1 MSLTVQVS
9 NNEVTVSQNAA
20 SNVEISQTS
29 TPTVNIAAAGI
40 IGPAG
45 ATGAQGTQGIQ
56 GIQGI
61 SGTQGTQGIQG
72 TTGNQGTQGI
82 QGIQGITGTGIQGTQ
97 GTSGISGASDWDSI
111 SGKPA
116 GLVSG
121 SSQVN
126 GTQIANNTIALGNT
140 SISLGNTPTS
150 PFYINGINLVDSV
163 ATGSFTGS
171 FKGDGSG
178 LTGIAG
184 TAAFPYSGTAR
195 ITGSV
200 EILAT
205 ASNAITTISDAGIK
219 VIRHQSAF
227 GFPNTT
233 WGGYLYPLVASGLY
247 NQAGTLFGSTKN
259 PVTLQPI
266 GSGQD
271 VALGTPN
278 HGVSVFVSASNEVYL
293 GFGSSSPA
301 KTFVRDSLTVSGSLQ
316 GTVVPLT
323 VASSTAS
330 LNMSASNFFTLQ
342 LVPASNVHVNV
353 SGQLP
358 GQTVN
363 LRVNTTGSGTVSFN
377 SVVKQ
382 ASGSSYTPTTGTG
395 VDVVSLIAFD
405 SSNVYLANVKNLI

>member
-20 SNVEISQTS
+20 SSVEISQDS

-40 IGPAG
+40 VGPTG
-45 ATGAQGTQGIQ
+45 ATGAQGTQGVQ
-56 GIQGI
+56 GIQGTTGA
-61 SGTQGTQGIQG
+61 GTQGLQGITGVGTQGIQG
-72 TTGNQGTQGI
+72 TSGTGTQGI
-82 QGIQGITGTGIQGTQ
+82 QGIQGA
-97 GTSGISGASDWDSI
+97 SGASDWNSI
-111 SGKPA
+111 SSKPA

-126 GTQIANNTIALGNT
+126 GAQITNNSIALGNT
-140 SISLGNTPTS
+140 SISLGNTPS
-150 PFYINGINLVDSV
+150 FPFYINGVSLTDSA

-171 FKGDGSG
+171 FRGDGSG
-178 LTGIAG
+178 LTGITG
-184 TAAFPYSGTAR
+184 TATFPYSGTAQ
-195 ITGSV
+195 ITGSL
-200 EILAT
+200 EILNT
-205 ASNAITTISDAGIK
+205 TSNAITTTSDGGIK
-219 VIRHQSAF
+219 VVRHQSAF
-227 GFPNTT
+227 GFPNTA
-233 WGGYLYPLVASGLY
+233 WGGYLYPLQAKSIY
-247 NQAGTLFGSTKN
+247 DQAGSIFGTTKN
-259 PVTLQPI
+259 PLTLQPL
-266 GSGQD
+266 GTAQD
-271 VALGTPN
+271 VALATVN
-278 HGVSVFVSASNEVYL
+278 HGVNVFVSASNEIYL

-342 LVPASNVHVNV
+342 LVSASNVHVNV

-363 LRVNTTGSGTVSFN
+363 LRINTTGSGTVSFN

-405 SSNVYLANVKNLI
+405 SSNVYLANIKNLI

>member
-40 IGPAG
+40 IGPTG
-45 ATGAQGTQGIQ
+45 ATGAQGAA
-56 GIQGI
+56 
-61 SGTQGTQGIQG
+61 G
-72 TTGNQGTQGI
+72 TTGSQGAQGAASNVAGP
-82 QGIQGITGTGIQGTQ
+82 QGAQGSSGTNGAQGSPGTNGAQ
-97 GTSGISGASDWDSI
+97 GAQGSAGNNGTNGAQGAQGSAGNNGTNGAQGAQGDPGTNGAQGAQGAPGTSGAS
-111 SGKPA
+111 
-116 GLVSG
+116 
-121 SSQVN
+121 
-126 GTQIANNTIALGNT
+126 T
-140 SISLGNTPTS
+140 
-150 PFYINGINLVDSV
+150 
-163 ATGSFTGS
+163 
-171 FKGDGSG
+171 
-178 LTGIAG
+178 
-184 TAAFPYSGTAR
+184 FPYSGTAQ
-195 ITGSV
+195 ITGSL

-205 ASNAITTISDAGIK
+205 ASNAITTTSDAGIK
-219 VIRHQSAF
+219 VMRYQSAF

-233 WGGYLYPLVASGLY
+233 WGGYLYPLLATSLY
-247 NQAGTLFGSTKN
+247 NQAGNIFGSTKN
-259 PVTLQPI
+259 PLALQPI

-271 VALGTPN
+271 VALGTVN
-278 HGVSVFVSASNEVYL
+278 HGVNVLVSASNEIYL

-323 VASSTAS
+323 IASSTAS

>member
-20 SNVEISQTS
+20 SSVEISQAS

-40 IGPAG
+40 VGPAG
-45 ATGAQGTQGIQ
+45 ATGAQGAAGVTGSQGAQ
-56 GIQGI
+56 GAASNVAGPQGAQGS
-61 SGTQGTQGIQG
+61 SGTNGAQGSPGTNGAQGAQG
-72 TTGNQGTQGI
+72 SAGNNGTNGAQGAQGDPGTNGA
-82 QGIQGITGTGIQGTQ
+82 QGAQGAP
-97 GTSGISGASDWDSI
+97 GTSG
-111 SGKPA
+111 
-116 GLVSG
+116 
-121 SSQVN
+121 
-126 GTQIANNTIALGNT
+126 T
-140 SISLGNTPTS
+140 ST
-150 PFYINGINLVDSV
+150 
-163 ATGSFTGS
+163 
-171 FKGDGSG
+171 
-178 LTGIAG
+178 
-184 TAAFPYSGTAR
+184 FPYSGTAQ
-195 ITGSV
+195 ITGSL

-205 ASNAITTISDAGIK
+205 ASNAITTVSDGGIK
-219 VIRHQSAF
+219 VVRHSSAF
-227 GFPNTT
+227 GFPNTA
-233 WGGYLYPLVASGLY
+233 WGGYLYPLQAKSIY
-247 NQAGTLFGSTKN
+247 DQAGSIFGTTKN
-259 PVTLQPI
+259 PLTLQPL
-266 GSGQD
+266 GTAQD
-271 VALGTPN
+271 VALATVN
-278 HGVSVFVSASNEVYL
+278 HGVNILVSASNEIYL

-342 LVPASNVHVNV
+342 LVPASNVYVNV

-363 LRVNTTGSGTVSFN
+363 LRINTTGSGTVSFN

>member
-20 SNVEISQTS
+20 SSVEIAQAS

-40 IGPAG
+40 IGPTG
-45 ATGAQGTQGIQ
+45 ATGAQGIQGVQGTQGTTGTGTQ
-56 GIQGI
+56 GLQGVQGTNGT
-61 SGTQGTQGIQG
+61 GTQGTQGTAG
-72 TTGNQGTQGI
+72 TGTQGTQGL
-82 QGIQGITGTGIQGTQ
+82 Q
-97 GTSGISGASDWDSI
+97 GTSGASTWSSI
-111 SGKPA
+111 SNIPA

-121 SSQVN
+121 SSQIN
-126 GTQIANNTIALGNT
+126 GTQITNNSIVLGNT
-140 SISLGNTPTS
+140 TISLGNTPS
-150 PFYINGINLVDSV
+150 FPFYINGVSLTDSA

-178 LTGIAG
+178 LTGVAG
-184 TAAFPYSGTAR
+184 TATFPYSGTAR
-195 ITGSV
+195 VTGSV

-205 ASNAITTISDAGIK
+205 ASNAITTTSDAGIK
-219 VIRHQSAF
+219 VVRHSSAF
-227 GFPNTT
+227 GFPNTA
-233 WGGYLYPLVASGLY
+233 WGGYLYPLQAKSIY
-247 NQAGTLFGSTKN
+247 DQAGSIFGTTKN
-259 PVTLQPI
+259 PLTLQPL
-266 GSGQD
+266 GTAQD
-271 VALGTPN
+271 VALATVN
-278 HGVSVFVSASNEVYL
+278 HGVNVFVSASNEIYL

-301 KTFVRDSLTVSGSLQ
+301 KTFVRDSLTVSGSLR

-342 LVPASNVHVNV
+342 LVPTGNIHVNV

-377 SVVKQ
+377 SAVKQ